1 MAFPVRRQV
10 GELRYSAQFFADRQQ
25 TSRDNGSQLILAKT
39 VEGAD
44 LLGDVAPGSKLRSRA
59 PTLLPLPGQLGG
71 DDPCSALVR
80 CL

>member
-25 TSRDNGSQLILAKT
+25 ANRDNGSQLVLAKT

-44 LLGDVAPGSKLRSRA
+44 LLGDVAPGSKPRSRA
-59 PTLLPLPGQLGG
+59 RILLPLPGQLGG